1 MKMPDAALVVTA
13 DDSTGATEAGASCAD
28 AGWRVE
34 VVPYYVAS
42 SAAECVVVDLRSR
55 HVPPLEAR
63 RRTIALATDARH
75 VHKIDSTLRG
85 NWAAELSAL
94 VEIGRRVVL
103 VPSHPPLGRV
113 CVGGV
118 VLVDGVPVAET
129 EHGNDPRMP
138 VHTSRPSDWLT
149 GIELA
154 SVELAGAEEFAA
166 WIAGS
171 DQAVAIVDAST
182 LADIEQI
189 VAVALDAVDVVIA
202 GPASVV
208 GAVARACAPRKSSPL
223 PLPWLPA
230 PVVAVCASLHS
241 ASRSQM
247 AALAASGLDVEV
259 AMSPDDRAGDA
270 DAIAVE
276 LAGRAHRL
284 VGELQARSVILVGG
298 DTAAAFIGDAAVA
311 VYGSVGVGISLGEA
325 TFGRRRL
332 RLACKPGG
340 FGTTNTLVDLVK
352 RGMQR

>member
-1 MKMPDAALVVTA
+1 MPKAELVVTA

-34 VVPYYVAS
+34 VVPFIAAS

-55 HVPPLEAR
+55 HVPSLEAR
-63 RRTIALATDARH
+63 RRAIALASDVRH

-85 NWAAELSAL
+85 NWAAELSAF

-129 EHGNDPRMP
+129 EHGSDPRMP
-138 VHTSRPSDWLT
+138 VRSSRPGDSLT
-149 GIELA
+149 DLGLA
-154 SVELAGAEEFAA
+154 GVELVGAESLAA
-166 WIAGS
+166 WIASS
-171 DQAVAIVDAST
+171 DRAIAIVDAST
-182 LADIEQI
+182 LTDIDQL
-189 VAVALDAVDVVIA
+189 VAVALDAAEVVIA

-208 GAVARACAPRKSSPL
+208 GAVARACAPREPSPL
-223 PLPWLPA
+223 PDPWLPT

-241 ASRSQM
+241 ASRAQM
-247 AALAASGLDVEV
+247 SALAASGLAVDIV
-259 AMSPDDRAGDA
+259 MSPDDRTGDA
-270 DAIAVE
+270 DAVVME

-284 VGELQARSVILVGG
+284 VGELRAQSVILVGG
-298 DTAAAFIGDAAVA
+298 DTAEAFIGDSAVA
-311 VYGSVGVGISLGEA
+311 VYGSVGLGISLGETA
-325 TFGRRRL
+325 LGGRRL

-340 FGTTNTLVDLVK
+340 FGTTNTLVDLVT
-352 RGMQR
+352 RGTQT